1 MIDDGKGK
9 TETPG
14 GGTISYEA
22 VRADGPGYY
31 YDLPG
36 ETVLRNWGPF
46 PTRDV
51 AERWHESPGSITPE
65 DIAAIRKTQ
74 GYA

>member
-1 MIDDGKGK
+1 MDDGKGE

-14 GGTISYEA
+14 GATIAYRIGA
-22 VRADGPGYY
+22 GGPGFY

-36 ETVLRNWGPF
+36 CSTLRNWGPF
-46 PTRDV
+46 PSRDV
-51 AERWHESPGSITPE
+51 AERWHESPDTIGDD